1 MAGLIE
7 HRVVVG
13 LEDWERLWE
22 KYRLLI
28 RSEFENIRFD
38 AKLSEEDRDRSINY
52 RSEQFERHFLRCKG
66 ELDGTFRPSW

>member
-13 LEDWERLWE
+13 FEDWERLWE

-28 RSEFENIRFD
+28 RQEFENIRRETD
-38 AKLSEEDRDRSINY
+38 NEDQTRSINY
-52 RSEQFERHFLRCKG
+52 RREQSERHFLRCKG
-66 ELDGTFRPSW
+66 ELDGTFRPGW